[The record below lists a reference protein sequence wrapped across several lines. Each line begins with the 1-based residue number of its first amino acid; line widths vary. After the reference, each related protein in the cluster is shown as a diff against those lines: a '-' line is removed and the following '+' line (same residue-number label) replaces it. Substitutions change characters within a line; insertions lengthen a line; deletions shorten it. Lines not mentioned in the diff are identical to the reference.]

1 MPSTH
6 VVKAFDD
13 ELQTVISKIIQ
24 MGGRVEWLFSAS
36 VDALLSGATDRAAS
50 LIAEDA
56 DIDRLEAAIEDEAI
70 LVIARRQPVAT
81 DLRDLFSA
89 VKIASELERIGDLGK
104 TIAKRAVL
112 LGDDRVVRSARAAI
126 SDMANF
132 ARNQLKTV
140 LDAYVENDAAKATSV
155 RNADAALD
163 THYTACFRQIL
174 TYMMED
180 PRNISSCVHLLH
192 VAKSVERIGDH
203 TTNIAEYVLYRVTGE
218 IPRDDRPKGEA
229 IESVLAAE
237 AHRA

>member
-237 AHRA
+237 AQRS

>member
-36 VDALLSGATDRAAS
+36 VDALLSGSTDRAAS

-56 DIDRLEAAIEDEAI
+56 DIDRLEAAIEDDAI

-81 DLRDLFSA
+81 DLRDVFSA

-192 VAKSVERIGDH
+192 VAKSVERVGDH

-237 AHRA
+237 AQRS